1 MLTLKK
7 LYVEN
12 ERDAELQETVTNTM
26 YAVEGTVKLA
36 MDSIWDY
43 TGNDTVNVES
53 IQVRETVYEDDGCT
67 STMVNVVHDTTWDIY
82 TDSGFESAISTALGM
97 DVTFTEQGMQDNGYA
112 SMEC

>member
-43 TGNDTVNVES
+43 TGSDTVNVES

-82 TDSGFESAISTALGM
+82 CLLYTSPSPRDLSTSRMPSSA
-97 DVTFTEQGMQDNGYA
+97 
-112 SMEC
+112 